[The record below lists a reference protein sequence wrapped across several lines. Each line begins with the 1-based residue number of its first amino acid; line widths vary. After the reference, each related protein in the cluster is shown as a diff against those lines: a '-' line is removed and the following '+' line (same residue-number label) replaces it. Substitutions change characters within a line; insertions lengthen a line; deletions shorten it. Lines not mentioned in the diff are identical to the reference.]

1 MSIISNNFLSSKITR
16 TRHIQERSVPKFLKK
31 IFSFLEEDQFNEYV
45 SWNENGSAMII
56 KKPTDFANK
65 VLPMFFKHN
74 NFSSFIRQLNMYQ
87 FKKSKNPRY
96 DHIYSHRMFQS
107 GKVDLLRNITR
118 KNVEMP
124 NMTSSS
130 SQSIAADDEIDV
142 EGLIRENMTY
152 KKIHTE
158 LLTQVSFIENKMH
171 AVKSE
176 VAKLY
181 EEKKKSETNEKFLKS
196 VLKSLT
202 KVYGFENISKIIAN
216 DVEDVEEAP
225 VSVQKVSQQEECFE
239 MFSNTNNKSS
249 SQMVE
254 SSYGEDALQERY
266 SQYSPEEQSSEHLST
281 NDAPQ
286 GYENIQFNLIKSNPL
301 FMVDF
306 GLNNKFTGNDAEY
319 EDSPIL
325 SKINSYG
332 MWNNELKN
340 DEWNPE
346 KQFCHSAMRF
356 MGDLNVEN
364 F

>member
-1 MSIISNNFLSSKITR
+1 
-16 TRHIQERSVPKFLKK
+16 
-31 IFSFLEEDQFNEYV
+31 
-45 SWNENGSAMII
+45 
-56 KKPTDFANK
+56 
-65 VLPMFFKHN
+65 
-74 NFSSFIRQLNMYQ
+74 MYQ
-87 FKKSKNPRY
+87 FKKSKNPRF

-107 GKVDLLRNITR
+107 GKIDLLRNITR
-118 KNVEMP
+118 KNVEMT
-124 NMTSSS
+124 TSG
-130 SQSIAADDEIDV
+130 SQSIADDEIDV
-142 EGLIRENMTY
+142 EELIRENKSY

-158 LLTQVSFIENKMH
+158 LLTQVSFIEKKMH

-181 EEKKKSETNEKFLKS
+181 DEKKKCETNETFLKN

-216 DVEDVEEAP
+216 DVEDVEVQAP
-225 VSVQKVSQQEECFE
+225 VLKASQQEECFE
-239 MFSNTNNKSS
+239 MFSNINNESP

-254 SSYGEDALQERY
+254 SSYGEDQEKY
-266 SQYSPEEQSSEHLST
+266 SQYSSEEHSSEHLST
-281 NDAPQ
+281 NDTPQ
-286 GYENIQFNLIKSNPL
+286 VYDSIQFNLIKSNPL

-319 EDSPIL
+319 EDQPIL
-325 SKINSYG
+325 SKTNSYG
-332 MWNNELKN
+332 MWIEQLKN

-346 KQFCHSAMRF
+346 RQFCHSAMRF

>member
-1 MSIISNNFLSSKITR
+1 MR
-16 TRHIQERSVPKFLKK
+16 TRNIQERSVPKFLKK
-31 IFSFLEEDQFNEYV
+31 IFSILEENQLNEYV
-45 SWNENGSAMII
+45 SWNEDGTAMII

-107 GKVDLLRNITR
+107 GKIDLLRNIVR
-118 KNVEMP
+118 KNVEMTTV
-124 NMTSSS
+124 MSSGS
-130 SQSIAADDEIDV
+130 PSFVAEDDVNV
-142 EGLIRENMTY
+142 EALIRENMTY

-181 EEKKKSETNEKFLKS
+181 EEKKKSETNEQFLKN

-216 DVEDVEEAP
+216 DVEDVE
-225 VSVQKVSQQEECFE
+225 VQVPQVNEQCFE
-239 MFSNTNNKSS
+239 MFSNINNESP

-254 SSYGEDALQERY
+254 SSYGEDMLQEKY
-266 SQYSPEEQSSEHLST
+266 SQYSPEENISEPLST
-281 NDAPQ
+281 NDTPQ
-286 GYENIQFNLIKSNPL
+286 GYEFLSFNLIKSNLSKGDPL

-306 GLNNKFTGNDAEY
+306 GMNNNRFVGNNEEY

-325 SKINSYG
+325 SKTNSYG
-332 MWNNELKN
+332 MWIDELKN
-340 DEWNPE
+340 NEWNPE
-346 KQFCHSAMRF
+346 REFCHSAMRF

-364 F
+364 L

>member
-1 MSIISNNFLSSKITR
+1 
-16 TRHIQERSVPKFLKK
+16 VPKFLKK
-31 IFSFLEEDQFNEYV
+31 IFSILEENQFNEYV
-45 SWNENGSAMII
+45 SWNDDGSAMII
-56 KKPTDFANK
+56 KRPTDFANK

-107 GKVDLLRNITR
+107 GKIDLLRNITR
-118 KNVEMP
+118 KNVEIT
-124 NMTSSS
+124 NMSSTD
-130 SQSIAADDEIDV
+130 SIAADDEIDV
-142 EGLIRENMTY
+142 EGLIRENMSY

-158 LLTQVSFIENKMH
+158 LLTQVSFIEKKMYS
-171 AVKSE
+171 VKSE

-216 DVEDVEEAP
+216 NVEDDEVQAP
-225 VSVQKVSQQEECFE
+225 VNFQKASQQEECLE
-239 MFSNTNNKSS
+239 MFSNVNNESP
-249 SQMVE
+249 SQTVE

-266 SQYSPEEQSSEHLST
+266 SQYSSEEQSSEHLST
-281 NDAPQ
+281 DDTPQ
-286 GYENIQFNLIKSNPL
+286 VYESLQFNLLKSNPL

-306 GLNNKFTGNDAEY
+306 GLNNKFVGNEAEY
-319 EDSPIL
+319 EDAPIL

-332 MWNNELKN
+332 MWFEELKN

-346 KQFCHSAMRF
+346 RQFCHSAMRF